1 MAVPVAGPR
10 SGMAIGDSIPAE
22 FLGIQVQ
29 VGPAVSLHP
38 AFILGSKDKVV
49 GGSIAAGSTL
59 ILDGEDITLK
69 NVHVDGCLI
78 VRAAPGAK
86 VGVDGHFFRI
96 SSLADD
102 RPAPP
107 RCPPRCPPLN
117 GRIDR

>member
-86 VGVDGHFFRI
+86 VGVDGHFFPDFI
-96 SSLADD
+96 
-102 RPAPP
+102 P
-107 RCPPRCPPLN
+107 
-117 GRIDR
+117 GR